1 MKFENYPKEL
11 TVFNIYVL
19 EEMVTSPEEN
29 NEKEKEY
36 TLTSIDEKG
45 NTVIHDSFDYND
57 PSRVVDNMGNFALS
71 GTAPNGV
78 VIVSNPEPYFRENIN
93 FPKKQLG
100 KLESS
105 MIGFVELDNEHEVD
119 GVSRAL
125 NEKEMKYFTSEL
137 RKKLLSYE

>member
-1 MKFENYPKEL
+1 MKFDNFPKEL

-19 EEMVTSPEEN
+19 EETVTTEE
-29 NEKEKEY
+29 EKKEKEY

-45 NTVIHDSFDYND
+45 DTVIHDSFNYND
-57 PSRVVDNMGNFALS
+57 PSRVVDNMSNSAFA
-71 GTAPNGV
+71 GMAPYGI
-78 VIVSNPEPYFRENIN
+78 VIVSNPEPYFRENVK

-105 MIGFVELDNEHEVD
+105 MVGFVELDNDYKVD

-125 NEKEMKYFTSEL
+125 NEDEMKYFTSEL
-137 RKKLLSYE
+137 RKKLLSFE